1 MSKSTR
7 LANRKAAI
15 FSATLLGTLL
25 ILAVALTNTPVQQ
38 QAETQQ
44 LANVSGETVGGE
56 ADSLN

>member
-25 ILAVALTNTPVQQ
+25 VLAVAFTNAPVQQ
-38 QAETQQ
+38 VDAQQ
-44 LANVSGETVGGE
+44 LANVSGDATSGE
-56 ADSLN
+56 ADVLN